1 MNRIIL
7 VFLIIINSVFAQS
20 SLRGINSELERLKKE
35 LQTDLVEEV
44 DTVEDEISSTSI
56 SPLSSSLSI
65 EQPYYFGYDYF
76 SREINFFDNIPTP
89 SNYKLGPGDEVILS
103 TWGEYNSQK
112 KFTINKN
119 GSIFYENLG
128 FISLLNATLEEAES
142 ILQKEL
148 SKIYDTINSNDNPT
162 NVTLELG
169 RLKSV
174 NVYLTGE
181 VKNPGIHLI
190 HPFSDVF
197 TAIVQS
203 GGINDNGSLRKI
215 HLLRDNKIISQI
227 DFYSFFISG
236 KNNFSDLKII
246 DGDVIH
252 IPSVQNR
259 INIVGEV
266 NRPGFYEISKNDE
279 ISDLINYASGFTN
292 FASTSIILESIDSFD
307 GRVSND
313 KATSSQNIDFNDKIK
328 LDLSSVNKI
337 DVMKIIPNDSMVE
350 VFGRV
355 KNPGRFSANSTLKEV
370 LDIAG
375 GFNDPIYAQTILQN
389 QIVVLRQTSEQFY
402 GKEFKTSYSL
412 SSSFNLEPNDKIFV
426 YEDINYRNSFTY
438 TIKGEVSK
446 PGTYSLTKN
455 ITIKD
460 ALDLA
465 GGITEF
471 GSLDAINAVQ
481 VFSSVNEEGIRV
493 NEEISVGNLD
503 LNLEV
508 SDNMIINILPIQNT
522 IKVEGNVYNP
532 GLVAVPNN
540 SSVTM
545 SKAIE
550 LAGGFKPYSLKNRA
564 YVLRSNGQ
572 IDKAKIF
579 RGKVKRVYPG
589 DTVFIPADPNPS
601 DFDITTFIADISST
615 LANIATILILVDN
628 NN

>member
-7 VFLIIINSVFAQS
+7 VFLIIINSVFAQG
-20 SLRGINSELERLKKE
+20 SLRGINSELDRLKKE

-44 DTVEDEISSTSI
+44 DTVQEEISTANI
-56 SPLSSSLSI
+56 SPLSNSPSDK
-65 EQPYYFGYDYF
+65 QPYYFGYDYF

-89 SNYKLGPGDEVILS
+89 SNYRLGPGDEVILS

-112 KFTINKN
+112 KFIINKN

-128 FISLLNATLEEAES
+128 FISLLNSTLEEAES

-174 NVYLTGE
+174 NVYFTGE
-181 VKNPGIHLI
+181 VENPGIHLI

-203 GGINDNGSLRKI
+203 GGIKDNGSLRNI

-236 KNNFSDLKII
+236 KNDFSDLKII

-252 IPSVQNR
+252 IPSIQNR

-279 ISDLINYASGFTN
+279 ISDLIQYASGFTN
-292 FASTSIILESIDSFD
+292 FASTSIILETINPIES
-307 GRVSND
+307 RLSND

-375 GFNDPIYAQTILQN
+375 GFNDPIFEQTILKN
-389 QIVVLRQTSEQFY
+389 QIIVLRQTSEQFY
-402 GKEFKTSYSL
+402 GKEFAISYSS
-412 SSSFNLEPNDKIFV
+412 SSSFDLEPNDKIFV
-426 YEDINYRNSFTY
+426 YENINYRNSFTY
-438 TIKGEVSK
+438 TIKGEVVK
-446 PGTYSLTKN
+446 PGTFSLS
-455 ITIKD
+455 KD
-460 ALDLA
+460 LTLSEALNLA
-465 GGITEF
+465 GGLTEF
-471 GSLDAINAVQ
+471 GSKDAISIIQN
-481 VFSSVNEEGIRV
+481 FTSVDENGIEQK
-493 NEEISVGNLD
+493 EEIQLGNIE
-503 LNLEV
+503 LNLMI
-508 SDNMIINILPIQNT
+508 SDGMVINILPIQNT

-532 GLVAVPNN
+532 GLIAISKNN
-540 SSVTM
+540 ISM
-545 SKAIE
+545 FKAIE
-550 LAGGFKPYSLKNRA
+550 LAGGFKPYSLKKRS

-572 IDKAKIF
+572 IDKANIF
-579 RGKVKRVYPG
+579 RGRTKRVYAG
-589 DTVFIPADPNPS
+589 DSVFVPANPDPS
-601 DFDITTFIADISST
+601 DFDITTFIADLSTT
-615 LANIATILILVDN
+615 LANIAAILILVDN
-628 NN
+628 ND

>member
-7 VFLIIINSVFAQS
+7 VFLIIINSVFAQG
-20 SLRGINSELERLKKE
+20 SLRGINSELDRLKKE

-44 DTVEDEISSTSI
+44 DTVQEEISTANI
-56 SPLSSSLSI
+56 SPLSNSPSD

-89 SNYKLGPGDEVILS
+89 SNYRLGPGDEVILS

-112 KFTINKN
+112 KFIINKN

-128 FISLLNATLEEAES
+128 FISLLNSTLEEAES

-174 NVYLTGE
+174 NVYFTGE
-181 VKNPGIHLI
+181 VENPGIHLI

-203 GGINDNGSLRKI
+203 GGIKDNGSLRNI

-236 KNNFSDLKII
+236 KNDFSDVKII

-252 IPSVQNR
+252 IPSIQNR

-279 ISDLINYASGFTN
+279 ISDLIQYASGFTN
-292 FASTSIILESIDSFD
+292 FASTSIILETINPIES
-307 GRVSND
+307 RLSND
-313 KATSSQNIDFNDKIK
+313 NATSSQNIDFNDKIK

-375 GFNDPIYAQTILQN
+375 GFNDPVFEQTILKN
-389 QIVVLRQTSEQFY
+389 QIIVLRQTSEQFY
-402 GKEFKTSYSL
+402 GKEFNISYSS
-412 SSSFNLEPNDKIFV
+412 SSSFDLEPNDKIFV
-426 YEDINYRNSFTY
+426 YENINYRNSFTY
-438 TIKGEVSK
+438 TIKGEVVK
-446 PGTYSLTKN
+446 PGTFSLS
-455 ITIKD
+455 KD
-460 ALDLA
+460 LTLGEALNLA
-465 GGITEF
+465 GGLTEF
-471 GSLDAINAVQ
+471 GSKDAINIVQ
-481 VFSSVNEEGIRV
+481 TFTSVDENGIEIK
-493 NEEISVGNLD
+493 EEIQLGNID
-503 LNLEV
+503 LNLNV
-508 SDNMIINILPIQNT
+508 SDGMVINILPIQNT

-532 GLVAVPNN
+532 GLIAISKNAI
-540 SSVTM
+540 SM

-550 LAGGFKPYSLKNRA
+550 LAGGYKPYSLKKRS

-572 IDKAKIF
+572 IDKANIF
-579 RGKVKRVYPG
+579 RGRTKRVYSG
-589 DTVFIPADPNPS
+589 DTVFVPVNPDPS
-601 DFDITTFIADISST
+601 DFDITTFIADLSST
-615 LANIATILILVDN
+615 LANIAAILILVDN
-628 NN
+628 ND

>member
-7 VFLIIINSVFAQS
+7 VFLIIINSVFAQG
-20 SLRGINSELERLKKE
+20 SLRGINSELDRLKKE
-35 LQTDLVEEV
+35 LQTDLVEQV
-44 DTVEDEISSTSI
+44 DTVQEEISTANI
-56 SPLSSSLSI
+56 SPLSNSPSD

-89 SNYKLGPGDEVILS
+89 SNYRLGPGDEVILS

-112 KFTINKN
+112 KFIINKN

-128 FISLLNATLEEAES
+128 FISLLNSTLEEAES

-148 SKIYDTINSNDNPT
+148 SKIYETINSNDNPT

-174 NVYLTGE
+174 NVYFTGE
-181 VKNPGIHLI
+181 VENPGIHLI
-190 HPFSDVF
+190 HPFSDIF

-203 GGINDNGSLRKI
+203 GGIKDNGSLRNI

-236 KNNFSDLKII
+236 KNDFSDVKII

-252 IPSVQNR
+252 IPSIQNR

-279 ISDLINYASGFTN
+279 ISDLIQYASGFTN
-292 FASTSIILESIDSFD
+292 LASSSIILETINPLES
-307 GRVSND
+307 RLSND

-375 GFNDPIYAQTILQN
+375 GFNDPIFEQTILKN
-389 QIVVLRQTSEQFY
+389 KIIVLRQTSEQFY
-402 GKEFKTSYSL
+402 GKEFTLSYSL
-412 SSSFNLEPNDKIFV
+412 SSSFDLEPNDKIFV
-426 YEDINYRNSFTY
+426 YENINYRNSFTY
-438 TIKGEVSK
+438 TVKGEVVK
-446 PGTYSLTKN
+446 PGTFSLS
-455 ITIKD
+455 KD
-460 ALDLA
+460 LTLAEALNLA
-465 GGITEF
+465 GGLTEF
-471 GSLDAINAVQ
+471 GSKDAINIVQ
-481 VFSSVNEEGIRV
+481 TFTSIDENGIEIK
-493 NEEISVGNLD
+493 EEIQLGNID
-503 LNLEV
+503 LNLMV
-508 SDNMIINILPIQNT
+508 SDGMVINILPIQNT

-532 GLVAVPNN
+532 GLIAISKNAI
-540 SSVTM
+540 SM

-550 LAGGFKPYSLKNRA
+550 LAGGYKPYSLKKRS

-572 IDKAKIF
+572 IDKANIF
-579 RGKVKRVYPG
+579 RGKTKRVYAG
-589 DTVFIPADPNPS
+589 DTVFVPANPDPS
-601 DFDITTFIADISST
+601 DFDITTFIADLSST
-615 LANIATILILVDN
+615 LANIAAILILVDN
-628 NN
+628 ND

>member
-7 VFLIIINSVFAQS
+7 VFLIIINSVFAQG
-20 SLRGINSELERLKKE
+20 SLRGINSELDRLKKE

-44 DTVEDEISSTSI
+44 DTVQEEISTANI
-56 SPLSSSLSI
+56 SPLSNSPSDK
-65 EQPYYFGYDYF
+65 QPYYFGYDYF

-89 SNYKLGPGDEVILS
+89 SNYRLGPGDEVILS

-112 KFTINKN
+112 KFIINKN

-128 FISLLNATLEEAES
+128 FISLLNSTLEEAES

-174 NVYLTGE
+174 NVYFTGE
-181 VKNPGIHLI
+181 VENPGIHLI

-203 GGINDNGSLRKI
+203 GGIKDNGSLRNI

-236 KNNFSDLKII
+236 KNDFSDLKII

-252 IPSVQNR
+252 IPSIQNR
-259 INIVGEV
+259 VNIVGEV

-279 ISDLINYASGFTN
+279 ISDLIQYASGFTN
-292 FASTSIILESIDSFD
+292 FASTSIILETINPIES
-307 GRVSND
+307 RLSND

-328 LDLSSVNKI
+328 LDLSSINKI

-375 GFNDPIYAQTILQN
+375 GFNDPIFEQTILKN
-389 QIVVLRQTSEQFY
+389 QIIVLRQTSEQFY
-402 GKEFKTSYSL
+402 GKEFAISYSS
-412 SSSFNLEPNDKIFV
+412 SSSFDLEPNDKIFV
-426 YEDINYRNSFTY
+426 YENINYRNSFTY
-438 TIKGEVSK
+438 TIKGEVVK
-446 PGTYSLTKN
+446 PGTFSLS
-455 ITIKD
+455 KD
-460 ALDLA
+460 LTLGEALNLA
-465 GGITEF
+465 GGLTEF
-471 GSLDAINAVQ
+471 GSKDAISIIQ
-481 VFSSVNEEGIRV
+481 SFTSVDENGIEQK
-493 NEEISVGNLD
+493 EEIQLGNIE
-503 LNLEV
+503 LNLMI
-508 SDNMIINILPIQNT
+508 SDGMVINILPIQNT

-532 GLVAVPNN
+532 GLIAISKNN
-540 SSVTM
+540 ISM
-545 SKAIE
+545 FKAIE
-550 LAGGFKPYSLKNRA
+550 LAGGYKPYSLKKRS

-572 IDKAKIF
+572 IDKANIF
-579 RGKVKRVYPG
+579 RGRTKRVYAG
-589 DTVFIPADPNPS
+589 DTVFVPANPDPS
-601 DFDITTFIADISST
+601 DFDITTFIADLSTT
-615 LANIATILILVDN
+615 LANIAAILILVDN
-628 NN
+628 ND

>member
-7 VFLIIINSVFAQS
+7 VFLIIINSVFAQG
-20 SLRGINSELERLKKE
+20 SLRGINSELDRLKKE
-35 LQTDLVEEV
+35 LQTDLVEQV
-44 DTVEDEISSTSI
+44 DTVQEEISTANI
-56 SPLSSSLSI
+56 SPLSNSPSD

-89 SNYKLGPGDEVILS
+89 SNYRLGPGDEVILS

-112 KFTINKN
+112 KFIINKN

-128 FISLLNATLEEAES
+128 FISLLNSTLEEAES

-148 SKIYDTINSNDNPT
+148 SKIYETINSNDNPT

-174 NVYLTGE
+174 NVYFTGE
-181 VKNPGIHLI
+181 VENPGIHLI
-190 HPFSDVF
+190 HPFSDIF

-203 GGINDNGSLRKI
+203 GGIKDNGSLRNI

-236 KNNFSDLKII
+236 KNDFSDVKII

-252 IPSVQNR
+252 IPSIQNR

-279 ISDLINYASGFTN
+279 ISDLIQYASGFTN
-292 FASTSIILESIDSFD
+292 LASSSIILETINPLES
-307 GRVSND
+307 RLSND

-375 GFNDPIYAQTILQN
+375 GFNDPIFEQTILKN
-389 QIVVLRQTSEQFY
+389 KIIVLRQTSEQFY
-402 GKEFKTSYSL
+402 GKEFTLSYSL
-412 SSSFNLEPNDKIFV
+412 SSSFDLEPNDKIFV
-426 YEDINYRNSFTY
+426 YENINYRNSFTY
-438 TIKGEVSK
+438 TVKGEVVK
-446 PGTYSLTKN
+446 PGTFSLS
-455 ITIKD
+455 KD
-460 ALDLA
+460 LTLGEALNLA
-465 GGITEF
+465 GGLTEF
-471 GSLDAINAVQ
+471 GSKDAINIVQ
-481 VFSSVNEEGIRV
+481 TFTSIDENGIEIK
-493 NEEISVGNLD
+493 EEIQLGNID
-503 LNLEV
+503 LNLMV
-508 SDNMIINILPIQNT
+508 SDGMVINILPIQNT

-532 GLVAVPNN
+532 GLIAISKNAI
-540 SSVTM
+540 SM

-550 LAGGFKPYSLKNRA
+550 LAGGYKPYSLKKRS

-572 IDKAKIF
+572 IDKANIF
-579 RGKVKRVYPG
+579 RGKTKRVYAG
-589 DTVFIPADPNPS
+589 DTVFVPANPDPS
-601 DFDITTFIADISST
+601 DFDITTFIADLSST
-615 LANIATILILVDN
+615 LANIAAILILVDN
-628 NN
+628 ND

>member
-7 VFLIIINSVFAQS
+7 VFLIIINSVFAQG
-20 SLRGINSELERLKKE
+20 SLRGINSELDRLKKE
-35 LQTDLVEEV
+35 LQTDLVEQV
-44 DTVEDEISSTSI
+44 DTVQEEISTANI
-56 SPLSSSLSI
+56 SPLSNSPSD

-89 SNYKLGPGDEVILS
+89 SNYRLGPGDEVILS

-112 KFTINKN
+112 KFIINKN

-128 FISLLNATLEEAES
+128 FISLLNSTLEEAES

-148 SKIYDTINSNDNPT
+148 SKIYETINSNDNPT

-174 NVYLTGE
+174 NVYFTGE
-181 VKNPGIHLI
+181 VENPGIHLI
-190 HPFSDVF
+190 HPFSDIF

-203 GGINDNGSLRKI
+203 GGIKDNGSLRNI

-236 KNNFSDLKII
+236 KNDFSDVKII

-252 IPSVQNR
+252 IPSIQNR

-279 ISDLINYASGFTN
+279 ISDLIQYASGFTN
-292 FASTSIILESIDSFD
+292 LASTSIILETINPLES
-307 GRVSND
+307 RLSND

-375 GFNDPIYAQTILQN
+375 GFNDPIFEQTILKN
-389 QIVVLRQTSEQFY
+389 KIIVLRQTSEQFY
-402 GKEFKTSYSL
+402 GKEFTISYSS
-412 SSSFNLEPNDKIFV
+412 SSSFDLEPNDKIFV
-426 YEDINYRNSFTY
+426 YENINYRNSFTY
-438 TIKGEVSK
+438 AVKGEVVK
-446 PGTYSLTKN
+446 PGTFSLS
-455 ITIKD
+455 KD
-460 ALDLA
+460 LTLGEALNLA
-465 GGITEF
+465 GGLTEF
-471 GSLDAINAVQ
+471 GSKDAINIVQ
-481 VFSSVNEEGIRV
+481 TFTSIDENGIEIK
-493 NEEISVGNLD
+493 EEIQLGNID
-503 LNLEV
+503 LNLMV
-508 SDNMIINILPIQNT
+508 SDGMVINILPIQNT

-532 GLVAVPNN
+532 GLIAISKNAI
-540 SSVTM
+540 SM

-550 LAGGFKPYSLKNRA
+550 LAGGYKPYSLKKRS

-572 IDKAKIF
+572 IDKANIF
-579 RGKVKRVYPG
+579 RGKTKRVYAG
-589 DTVFIPADPNPS
+589 DTVFVPANPDPS
-601 DFDITTFIADISST
+601 DFDITTFIADLSST
-615 LANIATILILVDN
+615 LANIAAILILVDN
-628 NN
+628 ND

>member
-7 VFLIIINSVFAQS
+7 VFLIIINSVFAQG
-20 SLRGINSELERLKKE
+20 SLRGINSELDRLKKE
-35 LQTDLVEEV
+35 LQTDLVEQV
-44 DTVEDEISSTSI
+44 DTVQEEISTANI
-56 SPLSSSLSI
+56 SPLSNSPSD
-65 EQPYYFGYDYF
+65 EKPYYFGYDYF

-89 SNYKLGPGDEVILS
+89 SNYRLGPGDEVILS

-112 KFTINKN
+112 KFIINKN

-128 FISLLNATLEEAES
+128 FISLLNSTLEEAES

-148 SKIYDTINSNDNPT
+148 SKIYETINSNDNPT

-174 NVYLTGE
+174 NVYFTGE
-181 VKNPGIHLI
+181 VENPGIHLI
-190 HPFSDVF
+190 HPFSDIF

-203 GGINDNGSLRKI
+203 GGIKDNGSLRNI

-236 KNNFSDLKII
+236 KNDFSDVKII

-252 IPSVQNR
+252 IPSIQNR

-279 ISDLINYASGFTN
+279 ISDLIQYASGFTN
-292 FASTSIILESIDSFD
+292 LASSSIILETINPLES
-307 GRVSND
+307 RLSND

-375 GFNDPIYAQTILQN
+375 GFNDPIFEQTILKN
-389 QIVVLRQTSEQFY
+389 KIIVLRQTSEQFY
-402 GKEFKTSYSL
+402 GKEFTLSYSL
-412 SSSFNLEPNDKIFV
+412 SSSFDLEPNDKIFV
-426 YEDINYRNSFTY
+426 YENINYRNSFTY
-438 TIKGEVSK
+438 TVKGEVVK
-446 PGTYSLTKN
+446 PGTFSLS
-455 ITIKD
+455 KD
-460 ALDLA
+460 LTLAEALNLA
-465 GGITEF
+465 GGLTEF
-471 GSLDAINAVQ
+471 GSKDAINIVQ
-481 VFSSVNEEGIRV
+481 TFTSIDENGIEIK
-493 NEEISVGNLD
+493 EEIQLGNID
-503 LNLEV
+503 LNLMV
-508 SDNMIINILPIQNT
+508 SDGMVINILPIQNT

-532 GLVAVPNN
+532 GLIAISKNAI
-540 SSVTM
+540 SM

-550 LAGGFKPYSLKNRA
+550 LAGGYKPYSLKKRS

-572 IDKAKIF
+572 IDKANIF
-579 RGKVKRVYPG
+579 RGKTKRVYAG
-589 DTVFIPADPNPS
+589 DTVFVPANPDPS
-601 DFDITTFIADISST
+601 DFDITTFIADLSST
-615 LANIATILILVDN
+615 LANIAAILILVDN
-628 NN
+628 ND

>member
-7 VFLIIINSVFAQS
+7 VFLIIINSVFAQG
-20 SLRGINSELERLKKE
+20 SLRGINSELDRLKKE
-35 LQTDLVEEV
+35 LQTDLVEQV
-44 DTVEDEISSTSI
+44 DTVQEEISTANI
-56 SPLSSSLSI
+56 SPLSNSPSD
-65 EQPYYFGYDYF
+65 EKPYYFGYDYF

-89 SNYKLGPGDEVILS
+89 SNYRLGPGDEVILS

-112 KFTINKN
+112 KFIINKN

-128 FISLLNATLEEAES
+128 FISLLNSTLEEAES

-148 SKIYDTINSNDNPT
+148 SKIYETINSNDNPT

-174 NVYLTGE
+174 NVYFTGE
-181 VKNPGIHLI
+181 VENPGIHLI
-190 HPFSDVF
+190 HPFSDIF

-203 GGINDNGSLRKI
+203 GGIKDNGSLRNI

-236 KNNFSDLKII
+236 KNDFSDVKII

-252 IPSVQNR
+252 IPSIQNR

-279 ISDLINYASGFTN
+279 ISDLIQYASGFTN
-292 FASTSIILESIDSFD
+292 LASSSIILETINPLES
-307 GRVSND
+307 RLSND

-375 GFNDPIYAQTILQN
+375 GFNDPIFEQTILKN
-389 QIVVLRQTSEQFY
+389 KIIVLRQTSEQFY
-402 GKEFKTSYSL
+402 GKEFTLSYSL
-412 SSSFNLEPNDKIFV
+412 SSSFDLEPNDKIFV
-426 YEDINYRNSFTY
+426 YENINYRNSFTY
-438 TIKGEVSK
+438 AVKGEVVK
-446 PGTYSLTKN
+446 PGTFSLS
-455 ITIKD
+455 KD
-460 ALDLA
+460 LTLAEALNLA
-465 GGITEF
+465 GGLTEF
-471 GSLDAINAVQ
+471 GSKDAINIVQ
-481 VFSSVNEEGIRV
+481 TFTSIDENGIEIK
-493 NEEISVGNLD
+493 EEIQLGNID
-503 LNLEV
+503 LNLMV
-508 SDNMIINILPIQNT
+508 SDGMVINILPIQNT

-532 GLVAVPNN
+532 GLIAISKNAI
-540 SSVTM
+540 SM

-550 LAGGFKPYSLKNRA
+550 LAGGYKPYSLKKRS

-572 IDKAKIF
+572 IDKANIF
-579 RGKVKRVYPG
+579 RGKTKRVYAG
-589 DTVFIPADPNPS
+589 DTVFVPANPDPS
-601 DFDITTFIADISST
+601 DFDITTFIADLSST
-615 LANIATILILVDN
+615 LANIAAILILVDN
-628 NN
+628 ND

>member
-7 VFLIIINSVFAQS
+7 VFLIIINSVFAQG
-20 SLRGINSELERLKKE
+20 SLRGINSELDRLKKE

-44 DTVEDEISSTSI
+44 DTVQEEISTANI
-56 SPLSSSLSI
+56 SPLSNSPSDK
-65 EQPYYFGYDYF
+65 QPYYFGYDYF

-89 SNYKLGPGDEVILS
+89 SNYRLGPGDEVILS

-112 KFTINKN
+112 KFIINKN

-128 FISLLNATLEEAES
+128 FISLLNSTLEEAES

-162 NVTLELG
+162 NITLELG

-174 NVYLTGE
+174 NVYFTGE
-181 VKNPGIHLI
+181 VENPGIHLI

-203 GGINDNGSLRKI
+203 GGIKDNGSLRNI

-236 KNNFSDLKII
+236 KNDFSDVKII

-252 IPSVQNR
+252 IPSIQNR

-279 ISDLINYASGFTN
+279 ISDLIQYASGFTN
-292 FASTSIILESIDSFD
+292 LASSSIILETINPLES
-307 GRVSND
+307 RLSND

-375 GFNDPIYAQTILQN
+375 GFNDPIFEQTILKN
-389 QIVVLRQTSEQFY
+389 KIIVLRQTSEQFY
-402 GKEFKTSYSL
+402 GKEFAISYSS
-412 SSSFNLEPNDKIFV
+412 SSSFDLEPNDKIFV
-426 YEDINYRNSFTY
+426 YENINYRNSFVY
-438 TIKGEVSK
+438 TVKGEVVK
-446 PGTYSLTKN
+446 PGTFSLSRDLTLAE
-455 ITIKD
+455 
-460 ALDLA
+460 ALNLA
-465 GGITEF
+465 GGLTEF
-471 GSLDAINAVQ
+471 GSKDAINIVQ
-481 VFSSVNEEGIRV
+481 TFTSIDENGIEIK
-493 NEEISVGNLD
+493 EEIQLGNID
-503 LNLEV
+503 LNLMV
-508 SDNMIINILPIQNT
+508 SDGMVINILPIQNT

-532 GLVAVPNN
+532 GLIAISKNAI
-540 SSVTM
+540 SM

-550 LAGGFKPYSLKNRA
+550 LAGGYKPYSLKKRS

-572 IDKAKIF
+572 IDKANIF
-579 RGKVKRVYPG
+579 RGRTKRVFAG
-589 DTVFIPADPNPS
+589 DTVFVPTNPDPS
-601 DFDITTFIADISST
+601 DFDITTFIADLSST
-615 LANIATILILVDN
+615 LANIAAILILVDN
-628 NN
+628 ND

>member
-20 SLRGINSELERLKKE
+20 SLRGINSELDRLKKE
-35 LQTDLVEEV
+35 FQTDLVEQV
-44 DTVEDEISSTSI
+44 DTVQEEISTASI
-56 SPLSSSLSI
+56 SPLSSSLSD

-112 KFTINKN
+112 KFIINKN

-128 FISLLNATLEEAES
+128 FISLLNSTLEEAES

-174 NVYLTGE
+174 NVYFTGE
-181 VKNPGIHLI
+181 VENPGIHLI

-203 GGINDNGSLRKI
+203 GGINENGSLRNI
-215 HLLRDNKIISQI
+215 HLIRDNEIISQI

-236 KNNFSDLKII
+236 KNDFADLKII

-279 ISDLINYASGFTN
+279 ISDLIHYASGLTN
-292 FASTSIILESIDSFD
+292 LASTSFILETINPIDS
-307 GRVSND
+307 RLSND
-313 KATSSQNIDFNDKIK
+313 EATSSQNIDFNDKIK
-328 LDLSSVNKI
+328 LDLSNVNKI
-337 DVMKIIPNDSMVE
+337 DVMKIIPNASMVE

-355 KNPGRFSANSTLKEV
+355 KNPGKFSANSTLKEV

-375 GFNDPIYAQTILQN
+375 GFNDPIFEQTILKN
-389 QIVVLRQTSEQFY
+389 QITVLRQTSEQFY
-402 GKEFKTSYSL
+402 GKEFIISYSS
-412 SSSFNLEPNDKIFV
+412 SSSFDLEPNDKIFV
-426 YEDINYRNSFTY
+426 YENVNYRNSFTY
-438 TIKGEVSK
+438 TIKGEVIK
-446 PGTYSLTKN
+446 PGTFSLS
-455 ITIKD
+455 KD
-460 ALDLA
+460 LTLAEALNLA
-465 GGITEF
+465 GGLTEF
-471 GSLDAINAVQ
+471 GSKDAINIVQ
-481 VFSSVNEEGIRV
+481 NFTSVDENGIEL
-493 NEEISVGNLD
+493 NEEIKVGNID
-503 LNLEV
+503 LNLKV
-508 SDNMIINILPIQNT
+508 SDGMVINILPIQNT

-532 GLVAVPNN
+532 GLIAISKNAI
-540 SSVTM
+540 SM

-550 LAGGFKPYSLKNRA
+550 LAGGYRPYSLKKRV
-564 YVLRSNGQ
+564 YVLRSNGE
-572 IDKAKIF
+572 INKANIF
-579 RGKVKRVYPG
+579 RGRAKRVFAG
-589 DTVFIPADPNPS
+589 DTVFVPANPDPS
-601 DFDITTFIADISST
+601 DFDITTFIADLTST
-615 LANIATILILVDN
+615 LANIAAILILVDN
-628 NN
+628 ND

>member
-7 VFLIIINSVFAQS
+7 VFLIIINSVIAQG
-20 SLRGINSELERLKKE
+20 SLRGINSELDRLKKE
-35 LQTDLVEEV
+35 LQTDLVEQV
-44 DTVEDEISSTSI
+44 DTVQEEISPTSI
-56 SPLSSSLSI
+56 SPVSNSLSDK
-65 EQPYYFGYDYF
+65 QPYYFGYDYF

-112 KFTINKN
+112 KFIINKN

-128 FISLLNATLEEAES
+128 FISLLNSTLEEAES

-162 NVTLELG
+162 NITLVLG

-174 NVYLTGE
+174 NVYFTGE
-181 VKNPGIHLI
+181 VENPGIHLI

-203 GGINDNGSLRKI
+203 GGIKDNGSLRNI
-215 HLLRDNKIISQI
+215 YLLRDNKIISQI

-236 KNNFSDLKII
+236 KNDFSDLKII

-252 IPSVQNR
+252 IPSIKNR

-279 ISDLINYASGFTN
+279 ISDLIQYASGFTN
-292 FASTSIILESIDSFD
+292 FASTSIILETINPIDS
-307 GRVSND
+307 RISND

-375 GFNDPIYAQTILQN
+375 GFNDPIFEQTILKN
-389 QIVVLRQTSEQFY
+389 QIIVLRQTSEQFY
-402 GKEFKTSYSL
+402 GKEFTTSYSS
-412 SSSFNLEPNDKIFV
+412 SSSFDLEPNDKIFV
-426 YEDINYRNSFTY
+426 YENINYRNSFTFK
-438 TIKGEVSK
+438 ILGEVIK
-446 PGTYSLTKN
+446 PGTFSLSKN
-455 ITIKD
+455 LTLGE
-460 ALDLA
+460 ALNLA
-465 GGITEF
+465 GGLTEF
-471 GSLDAINAVQ
+471 GSKDAINIVQ
-481 VFSSVNEEGIRV
+481 TFISVDEDGIELK
-493 NEEISVGNLD
+493 EEIQLGNID
-503 LNLEV
+503 LNV
-508 SDNMIINILPIQNT
+508 MISDGMVINILPIQNT

-532 GLVAVPNN
+532 GLIAISKNTI
-540 SSVTM
+540 SM

-550 LAGGFKPYSLKNRA
+550 LAGGFKPYSLKKRS

-572 IDKAKIF
+572 IDKANLF
-579 RGKVKRVYPG
+579 RGRTKRVYAG
-589 DTVFIPADPNPS
+589 DTVFVPANPDPS
-601 DFDITTFIADISST
+601 DFDITTFIADLSST
-615 LANIATILILVDN
+615 LANIAAILILVDN
-628 NN
+628 ND

>member
-7 VFLIIINSVFAQS
+7 VFLIIINSVFAQG
-20 SLRGINSELERLKKE
+20 SLRGINSELDRLKKE

-44 DTVEDEISSTSI
+44 DTVQEEISTANI
-56 SPLSSSLSI
+56 SPLSNSPSDK
-65 EQPYYFGYDYF
+65 QPYYFGYDYF

-89 SNYKLGPGDEVILS
+89 SNYRLGPGDEVILS

-112 KFTINKN
+112 KFIINKN

-128 FISLLNATLEEAES
+128 FISLLNSTLEEAES

-174 NVYLTGE
+174 NVYFTGE
-181 VKNPGIHLI
+181 VENPGIHLI

-203 GGINDNGSLRKI
+203 GGIKDNGSLRNI

-236 KNNFSDLKII
+236 KNDFSDLKII

-252 IPSVQNR
+252 IPSIQNR

-279 ISDLINYASGFTN
+279 ISDLIQYASGFTN
-292 FASTSIILESIDSFD
+292 FASTSIILETINPIES
-307 GRVSND
+307 RLSND

-375 GFNDPIYAQTILQN
+375 GFNDPIFEQTILKN
-389 QIVVLRQTSEQFY
+389 QIIVLRQTSEQFY
-402 GKEFKTSYSL
+402 GKEFAISYSS
-412 SSSFNLEPNDKIFV
+412 SSSFDLEPNDKIFV
-426 YEDINYRNSFTY
+426 YENINYRNSLTY
-438 TIKGEVSK
+438 TIKGEVVK
-446 PGTYSLTKN
+446 PGTFSLS
-455 ITIKD
+455 KD
-460 ALDLA
+460 LTLSEALNLA
-465 GGITEF
+465 GGLTEF
-471 GSLDAINAVQ
+471 GSKDAISIIQ
-481 VFSSVNEEGIRV
+481 TFISVDENGIEQK
-493 NEEISVGNLD
+493 EEIQLGNIE
-503 LNLEV
+503 LNLMI
-508 SDNMIINILPIQNT
+508 SDGMVINILPIQNT

-532 GLVAVPNN
+532 GLIAISKNN
-540 SSVTM
+540 ISM
-545 SKAIE
+545 FKAIE
-550 LAGGFKPYSLKNRA
+550 LAGGFKPYSLKKRS
-564 YVLRSNGQ
+564 YVIRSNGQ
-572 IDKAKIF
+572 IDKANIF
-579 RGKVKRVYPG
+579 RGRTKRVYAG
-589 DTVFIPADPNPS
+589 DSVFVPANPDPS
-601 DFDITTFIADISST
+601 DFDITNFIADLSTT
-615 LANIATILILVDN
+615 LANIAAILILVDN
-628 NN
+628 ND

>member
-7 VFLIIINSVFAQS
+7 VFLIIINSVFAQG
-20 SLRGINSELERLKKE
+20 SLRGINSELDRLKKE

-44 DTVEDEISSTSI
+44 DTVEEEISTANI
-56 SPLSSSLSI
+56 SPLSTNSSSDK
-65 EQPYYFGYDYF
+65 QPYYFGYDYF

-89 SNYKLGPGDEVILS
+89 SNYRLGPGDEVILS

-112 KFTINKN
+112 KFIINKN

-128 FISLLNATLEEAES
+128 FISLLNSTLEEAES

-174 NVYLTGE
+174 NVYFTGE
-181 VKNPGIHLI
+181 VENPGIHLI

-197 TAIVQS
+197 TAIVES
-203 GGINDNGSLRKI
+203 GGINDNGSLRNI
-215 HLLRDNKIISQI
+215 HLIRDNEIISQI

-236 KNNFSDLKII
+236 KNDFADLKII

-259 INIVGEV
+259 INIVGAV

-279 ISDLINYASGFTN
+279 ISDLIHYASGLTN
-292 FASTSIILESIDSFD
+292 LASTSFILETINPIDS
-307 GRVSND
+307 RLSND
-313 KATSSQNIDFNDKIK
+313 EATSSQNIDFNDQIK

-337 DVMKIIPNDSMVE
+337 DVMKIIPNASMVE

-355 KNPGRFSANSTLKEV
+355 KNPGKFSANSTLKEV

-375 GFNDPIYAQTILQN
+375 GFNDPIFEQTILKN
-389 QIVVLRQTSEQFY
+389 QITVLRQTSEQFY
-402 GKEFKTSYSL
+402 GKEFNISYSS
-412 SSSFNLEPNDKIFV
+412 SSSFELEPNDKIFV
-426 YEDINYRNSFTY
+426 YENVNYRNSFTY
-438 TIKGEVSK
+438 TIKGEVMK
-446 PGTYSLTKN
+446 PGTFSLSKELN
-455 ITIKD
+455 LAD
-460 ALDLA
+460 ALNLA
-465 GGITEF
+465 GGLTEF
-471 GSLDAINAVQ
+471 GSKDAINIVQ
-481 VFSSVNEEGIRV
+481 TFTSVDKNGMEI
-493 NEEISVGNLD
+493 NEEIKVGNID
-503 LNLEV
+503 LNLKI
-508 SDNMIINILPIQNT
+508 SDGMIINILPIQNT

-532 GLVAVPNN
+532 GLISISN
-540 SSVTM
+540 SISM

-550 LAGGFKPYSLKNRA
+550 LAGGYKPYSLKKRV
-564 YVLRSNGQ
+564 YVLRSNGE
-572 IDKAKIF
+572 IDKASLF
-579 RGKVKRVYPG
+579 RGRAKRVYAG
-589 DTVFIPADPNPS
+589 DTVFVPANPDPS
-601 DFDITTFIADISST
+601 DFDITTFIADLSTT
-615 LANIATILILVDN
+615 LANIAAILILVDN

>member
-7 VFLIIINSVFAQS
+7 VFLIIINSVFAQG
-20 SLRGINSELERLKKE
+20 SLRGINSELDRLKKE
-35 LQTDLVEEV
+35 LQTDLVEQV
-44 DTVEDEISSTSI
+44 DTVQEEISTANI
-56 SPLSSSLSI
+56 SPLSNSPSN

-89 SNYKLGPGDEVILS
+89 SNYRLGPGDEVILS

-112 KFTINKN
+112 KFIINKN

-128 FISLLNATLEEAES
+128 FISLLNSTLEEAES

-148 SKIYDTINSNDNPT
+148 SKIYETINSNDNPT

-174 NVYLTGE
+174 NVYFTGE
-181 VKNPGIHLI
+181 VENPGIHLI
-190 HPFSDVF
+190 HPFSDIF

-203 GGINDNGSLRKI
+203 GGIKDNGSLRNI

-236 KNNFSDLKII
+236 KNDFSDVKII

-252 IPSVQNR
+252 IPSIQNR

-279 ISDLINYASGFTN
+279 ISDLIHYASGLTN
-292 FASTSIILESIDSFD
+292 LASTSIILETINPIDS
-307 GRVSND
+307 RLSND
-313 KATSSQNIDFNDKIK
+313 EATSSQNIDFNDKIK

-375 GFNDPIYAQTILQN
+375 GFNDPIFEQTILKN
-389 QIVVLRQTSEQFY
+389 KIIVLRQTSEQFY
-402 GKEFKTSYSL
+402 GKEFTLSYSL
-412 SSSFNLEPNDKIFV
+412 SSSFDLEPNDKIFV
-426 YEDINYRNSFTY
+426 YENINYRNSFTY
-438 TIKGEVSK
+438 TVKGEVVK
-446 PGTYSLTKN
+446 PGTFSLS
-455 ITIKD
+455 KD
-460 ALDLA
+460 LTLAEALNLA
-465 GGITEF
+465 GGLTEF
-471 GSLDAINAVQ
+471 GSKDAINIVQ
-481 VFSSVNEEGIRV
+481 TFTSIDENGIEIK
-493 NEEISVGNLD
+493 EEIQLGNID
-503 LNLEV
+503 LNLMV
-508 SDNMIINILPIQNT
+508 SDGMVINILPIQNT

-532 GLVAVPNN
+532 GLIAISKNAI
-540 SSVTM
+540 SM

-550 LAGGFKPYSLKNRA
+550 LAGGYKPYSLKKRS

-572 IDKAKIF
+572 IDKANIF
-579 RGKVKRVYPG
+579 RGKTKRVYAG
-589 DTVFIPADPNPS
+589 DTVFVPVNPDPS
-601 DFDITTFIADISST
+601 DFDITTFIADLSST
-615 LANIATILILVDN
+615 LANIAAILILVDN
-628 NN
+628 ND

>member
-7 VFLIIINSVFAQS
+7 VFLIIINSVFAQG
-20 SLRGINSELERLKKE
+20 SLRGINSELDRLKKE

-44 DTVEDEISSTSI
+44 DTVQEEISTANI
-56 SPLSSSLSI
+56 SPLSNSPSDK
-65 EQPYYFGYDYF
+65 QPYYFGYDYF

-89 SNYKLGPGDEVILS
+89 SNYRLGPGDEVILS

-112 KFTINKN
+112 KFIINKN

-128 FISLLNATLEEAES
+128 FISLLNSTLEEAES

-148 SKIYDTINSNDNPT
+148 SKIYETINNNDNPT

-174 NVYLTGE
+174 NVYFTGE
-181 VKNPGIHLI
+181 VENPGIHLI

-203 GGINDNGSLRKI
+203 GGIKDNGSLRNI

-236 KNNFSDLKII
+236 KNDFSDLKII

-252 IPSVQNR
+252 IPSIQNR

-279 ISDLINYASGFTN
+279 ISDLIQYASGFTN
-292 FASTSIILESIDSFD
+292 LASTSIILETINPIES
-307 GRVSND
+307 RLSND

-375 GFNDPIYAQTILQN
+375 GFNDPIFEQTILKN
-389 QIVVLRQTSEQFY
+389 KITVLRQTSEQFY
-402 GKEFKTSYSL
+402 GKEFTISYSS
-412 SSSFNLEPNDKIFV
+412 SSSFDLEPNDKIFV
-426 YEDINYRNSFTY
+426 YENINYRNSFTY
-438 TIKGEVSK
+438 TVKGEVVK
-446 PGTYSLTKN
+446 PGTFSLSKDLTLAEALN
-455 ITIKD
+455 I
-460 ALDLA
+460 A
-465 GGITEF
+465 GGLTEF
-471 GSLDAINAVQ
+471 GSMDAINIVQ
-481 VFSSVNEEGIRV
+481 TFISIDENGIEIK
-493 NEEISVGNLD
+493 EEIQLGNID
-503 LNLEV
+503 LNLMV
-508 SDNMIINILPIQNT
+508 SDGMVINILPIQNT

-532 GLVAVPNN
+532 GLIAISKNAI
-540 SSVTM
+540 SM

-550 LAGGFKPYSLKNRA
+550 LAGGYKPYSLKKD
-564 YVLRSNGQ
+564 LM
-572 IDKAKIF
+572 F
-579 RGKVKRVYPG
+579 
-589 DTVFIPADPNPS
+589 
-601 DFDITTFIADISST
+601 
-615 LANIATILILVDN
+615 
-628 NN
+628 

>member
-1 MNRIIL
+1 MNKIIL
-7 VFLIIINSVFAQS
+7 VFLIIINSVIAQG
-20 SLRGINSELERLKKE
+20 SLRGINSELDRLKKE
-35 LQTDLVEEV
+35 LQTDLVEQV
-44 DTVEDEISSTSI
+44 DTVQEEISTANI
-56 SPLSSSLSI
+56 SPLSNSPSD

-89 SNYKLGPGDEVILS
+89 SNYRLGPGDEVILS

-112 KFTINKN
+112 KFIINKN

-128 FISLLNATLEEAES
+128 FISLLNSTLEEAES

-148 SKIYDTINSNDNPT
+148 SKIYETINSNDNPT

-174 NVYLTGE
+174 NVYFTGE
-181 VKNPGIHLI
+181 VENPGIHLI
-190 HPFSDVF
+190 HPFSDIF

-203 GGINDNGSLRKI
+203 GGIKDNGSLRNI

-236 KNNFSDLKII
+236 KNDFSDVKII

-252 IPSVQNR
+252 IPSIQNR

-279 ISDLINYASGFTN
+279 ISDLIQYASGFTN
-292 FASTSIILESIDSFD
+292 LASSSIILETINPLES
-307 GRVSND
+307 RPSND

-375 GFNDPIYAQTILQN
+375 GFNDPIFEQTILKN
-389 QIVVLRQTSEQFY
+389 KIIVLRQTSEQFY
-402 GKEFKTSYSL
+402 GKEFTLSYSL
-412 SSSFNLEPNDKIFV
+412 SSSFDLEPNDKIFV
-426 YEDINYRNSFTY
+426 YENINYRNSFTY
-438 TIKGEVSK
+438 TVKGEVVK
-446 PGTYSLTKN
+446 PGTFSLS
-455 ITIKD
+455 KD
-460 ALDLA
+460 LTLAEALNLA
-465 GGITEF
+465 GGLTEF
-471 GSLDAINAVQ
+471 GSKDAINIVQ
-481 VFSSVNEEGIRV
+481 TFTSIDENGIEIK
-493 NEEISVGNLD
+493 EEIQLGNID
-503 LNLEV
+503 LNLMV
-508 SDNMIINILPIQNT
+508 SDGMVINILPIQNT

-532 GLVAVPNN
+532 GLIAISKNAI
-540 SSVTM
+540 SM

-550 LAGGFKPYSLKNRA
+550 LAGGYKPYSLKKRS
-564 YVLRSNGQ
+564 YVLRSNGK
-572 IDKAKIF
+572 IDKANIF
-579 RGKVKRVYPG
+579 RGKTKRVYAG
-589 DTVFIPADPNPS
+589 DTVFVPANPDPS
-601 DFDITTFIADISST
+601 DFDITTFIADLSST
-615 LANIATILILVDN
+615 LANIAAILILVDN
-628 NN
+628 ND

>member
-7 VFLIIINSVFAQS
+7 VFLIILNSVIAQS
-20 SLRGINSELERLKKE
+20 SLRGINSELDRLKRE
-35 LQTDLVEEV
+35 LQTDLVEQV
-44 DTVEDEISSTSI
+44 DTIEEEISTVDI
-56 SPLSSSLSI
+56 SPLSNSPSDK
-65 EQPYYFGYDYF
+65 QPYYFGYDYF

-89 SNYKLGPGDEVILS
+89 SNYRLGPGDEVILS

-112 KFTINKN
+112 KFIINKN

-128 FISLLNATLEEAES
+128 FISLLNSTLEEAES

-148 SKIYDTINSNDNPT
+148 SKIYETINSNDNPT

-174 NVYLTGE
+174 NVYFTGE
-181 VKNPGIHLI
+181 VENPGIHLI

-203 GGINDNGSLRKI
+203 GGIKDNGSLRNI

-236 KNNFSDLKII
+236 KNDFSDVKII

-252 IPSVQNR
+252 IPSIQNR

-279 ISDLINYASGFTN
+279 ISDLIQYASGFTN
-292 FASTSIILESIDSFD
+292 LASTSIILETINPLES
-307 GRVSND
+307 RQSND
-313 KATSSQNIDFNDKIK
+313 KATSSQNIDFNNKIK

-375 GFNDPIYAQTILQN
+375 GFNDPIFEQTILKN
-389 QIVVLRQTSEQFY
+389 KIIVLRQTSEQFY
-402 GKEFKTSYSL
+402 GKEFTISYSS
-412 SSSFNLEPNDKIFV
+412 SSSFDLEPNDKIFV
-426 YEDINYRNSFTY
+426 YENINYRNSFTY
-438 TIKGEVSK
+438 TVKGEVIK
-446 PGTYSLTKN
+446 PGTYSLSK
-455 ITIKD
+455 
-460 ALDLA
+460 ALTLAEAINLA
-465 GGITEF
+465 GGLTEF
-471 GSLDAINAVQ
+471 GSKDAINIVQ
-481 VFSSVNEEGIRV
+481 TFTSVDESGIEIK
-493 NEEISVGNLD
+493 EEIQLGNID
-503 LNLEV
+503 LNLNV
-508 SDNMIINILPIQNT
+508 SDGMVINILPIQNT

-532 GLVAVPNN
+532 GLIAISKNAI
-540 SSVTM
+540 SM

-550 LAGGFKPYSLKNRA
+550 LAGGYKPYSLKKRS

-579 RGKVKRVYPG
+579 RGRTKRVFPG
-589 DTVFIPADPNPS
+589 DTVFVPVNPDPS
-601 DFDITTFIADISST
+601 DFDITTFIADLSSA
-615 LANIATILILVDN
+615 LANIAAILILVDN
-628 NN
+628 ND

>member
-7 VFLIIINSVFAQS
+7 VFLIIINSVFAQG
-20 SLRGINSELERLKKE
+20 SLRGINSELDRLKKE
-35 LQTDLVEEV
+35 LQTDLVEQV
-44 DTVEDEISSTSI
+44 DTVQEEISTANI
-56 SPLSSSLSI
+56 SPLSNSPSD

-89 SNYKLGPGDEVILS
+89 SNYRLGPGDEVILS

-112 KFTINKN
+112 KFIINKN

-128 FISLLNATLEEAES
+128 FISLLNSTLEEAES

-148 SKIYDTINSNDNPT
+148 SKIYETINSNDNPT

-174 NVYLTGE
+174 NVYFTGE
-181 VKNPGIHLI
+181 VENPGIHLI
-190 HPFSDVF
+190 HPFSDIF

-203 GGINDNGSLRKI
+203 GGIKDNGSLRNI

-236 KNNFSDLKII
+236 KNDFSDVKII

-252 IPSVQNR
+252 IPSIQNR

-279 ISDLINYASGFTN
+279 ISDLIQYASGFTN
-292 FASTSIILESIDSFD
+292 LASSSIILETINPLES
-307 GRVSND
+307 RLSND

-375 GFNDPIYAQTILQN
+375 GFNDPIFEQTILKN
-389 QIVVLRQTSEQFY
+389 KIIVLRQTSEQFY
-402 GKEFKTSYSL
+402 GKEFTLSYSL
-412 SSSFNLEPNDKIFV
+412 SSSFDLEPNDKIFV
-426 YEDINYRNSFTY
+426 YENINYRNSFTY
-438 TIKGEVSK
+438 TVKGEVVK
-446 PGTYSLTKN
+446 PGTFSLS
-455 ITIKD
+455 KD
-460 ALDLA
+460 LTLAEALNLA
-465 GGITEF
+465 GGLTEF
-471 GSLDAINAVQ
+471 GSKDAINIVQ
-481 VFSSVNEEGIRV
+481 TFTSIDENGIEIK
-493 NEEISVGNLD
+493 EEIQLGNID
-503 LNLEV
+503 LNLMV
-508 SDNMIINILPIQNT
+508 SDGMVINILPIQNT

-532 GLVAVPNN
+532 GLIAISKNAI
-540 SSVTM
+540 SM

-550 LAGGFKPYSLKNRA
+550 LAGGYKPYSLKKRS

-572 IDKAKIF
+572 IDKANIF
-579 RGKVKRVYPG
+579 RGKTKRVYAG
-589 DTVFIPADPNPS
+589 DTVFVPANPDPS
-601 DFDITTFIADISST
+601 DFDITTFIADLAST
-615 LANIATILILVDN
+615 LANIAAILILVDN
-628 NN
+628 ND

>member
-7 VFLIIINSVFAQS
+7 VFLIIINSVFAQG
-20 SLRGINSELERLKKE
+20 SLRGINSELDRLKKE

-44 DTVEDEISSTSI
+44 DTVQEEISTANI
-56 SPLSSSLSI
+56 SPLSTSPSDN
-65 EQPYYFGYDYF
+65 QPYYFGYDYF

-89 SNYKLGPGDEVILS
+89 SNYRLGPGDEVILS

-112 KFTINKN
+112 KFIINKN

-128 FISLLNATLEEAES
+128 FISLLNSTLEEAES

-174 NVYLTGE
+174 NVYFTGE
-181 VKNPGIHLI
+181 VENPGIHLI

-203 GGINDNGSLRKI
+203 GGIKDNGSLRNI

-236 KNNFSDLKII
+236 KNDFSDLKII

-252 IPSVQNR
+252 IPSIQNR

-279 ISDLINYASGFTN
+279 ISDLIQYASGFTN
-292 FASTSIILESIDSFD
+292 LASTSIILETINPIES
-307 GRVSND
+307 RLSND

-375 GFNDPIYAQTILQN
+375 GFNDPIFEQTILKN
-389 QIVVLRQTSEQFY
+389 KITVLRQTSEQFY
-402 GKEFKTSYSL
+402 GKEFTISYSS
-412 SSSFNLEPNDKIFV
+412 SSSFDLEPNDKIFV
-426 YEDINYRNSFTY
+426 YENINYRNSFTY
-438 TIKGEVSK
+438 TVKGEVVK
-446 PGTYSLTKN
+446 PGTFSLS
-455 ITIKD
+455 KD
-460 ALDLA
+460 LTLAEALNKA
-465 GGITEF
+465 GGLTEF
-471 GSLDAINAVQ
+471 GSIDAINIFQ
-481 VFSSVNEEGIRV
+481 IFTSVDENGIEIK
-493 NEEISVGNLD
+493 EEIQLGNID
-503 LNLEV
+503 LNLMV
-508 SDNMIINILPIQNT
+508 SDGMVINILPIQNT

-532 GLVAVPNN
+532 GLIAISKNTI
-540 SSVTM
+540 SM

-550 LAGGFKPYSLKNRA
+550 LAGGYKPYSLKKRS

-572 IDKAKIF
+572 IDKANIF
-579 RGKVKRVYPG
+579 RGKTKRVYAG
-589 DTVFIPADPNPS
+589 DTIFVPANPDPS
-601 DFDITTFIADISST
+601 DFDITTFIADLSST
-615 LANIATILILVDN
+615 LANIAAILILVDN
-628 NN
+628 ND

>member
-7 VFLIIINSVFAQS
+7 VFLILINSVFAQS
-20 SLRGINSELERLKKE
+20 SLRGINSEIDRLKKE
-35 LQTDLVEEV
+35 LQTDLVEQV
-44 DTVEDEISSTSI
+44 DTVQEEISTASI
-56 SPLSSSLSI
+56 SPLSSSFSD

-112 KFTINKN
+112 KFIINKN

-128 FISLLNATLEEAES
+128 FISLLNSTLEEAES

-174 NVYLTGE
+174 NVYFTGE
-181 VKNPGIHLI
+181 VENPGIHLI

-203 GGINDNGSLRKI
+203 GGINENGSLRNI
-215 HLLRDNKIISQI
+215 HLIRDNEIISQI

-236 KNNFSDLKII
+236 KNDFADLKII

-252 IPSVQNR
+252 IPSVQKR

-279 ISDLINYASGFTN
+279 ISDLIHYASGLTN
-292 FASTSIILESIDSFD
+292 LASTSFILETINPIDS
-307 GRVSND
+307 RLSND
-313 KATSSQNIDFNDKIK
+313 EATSSQNIDFNDKIK
-328 LDLSSVNKI
+328 LDLSNVNKI
-337 DVMKIIPNDSMVE
+337 DVMKIIPNASMVE

-355 KNPGRFSANSTLKEV
+355 KNPGKFSANSTLKEV

-375 GFNDPIYAQTILQN
+375 GFNDPIFEQSILKN
-389 QIVVLRQTSEQFY
+389 QITVLRQTSEQFY
-402 GKEFKTSYSL
+402 GKEFIISYSS
-412 SSSFNLEPNDKIFV
+412 SSSFDLEPNDKIFV
-426 YEDINYRNSFTY
+426 YENVNYRNSFTY
-438 TIKGEVSK
+438 TIKGEVIK
-446 PGTYSLTKN
+446 PGTFSLS
-455 ITIKD
+455 KD
-460 ALDLA
+460 LTLREALNLA
-465 GGITEF
+465 GGLTEF
-471 GSLDAINAVQ
+471 GSKDAINIVQ
-481 VFSSVNEEGIRV
+481 NFTSIDENGIEL
-493 NEEISVGNLD
+493 NEEIKVGNID
-503 LNLEV
+503 LNLKV
-508 SDNMIINILPIQNT
+508 SDGMVINILPIQNT

-532 GLVAVPNN
+532 GLIAISKNAI
-540 SSVTM
+540 SM

-550 LAGGFKPYSLKNRA
+550 LAGGYKPYSLKNRV
-564 YVLRSNGQ
+564 YVLRSNGE
-572 IDKAKIF
+572 INKANIF
-579 RGKVKRVYPG
+579 RGRAKRVFAG
-589 DTVFIPADPNPS
+589 DTVFVPANPDPS
-601 DFDITTFIADISST
+601 DFDITTFIADLTST
-615 LANIATILILVDN
+615 LANIAAILILVDN
-628 NN
+628 ND

>member
-7 VFLIIINSVFAQS
+7 VFLIIINSVFAQG
-20 SLRGINSELERLKKE
+20 SLRGINSELDRLKKE

-44 DTVEDEISSTSI
+44 DTVQEEISTANI
-56 SPLSSSLSI
+56 SPLSNSPSDN
-65 EQPYYFGYDYF
+65 QPYYFGYDYF

-89 SNYKLGPGDEVILS
+89 SNYRLGPGDEVILS

-112 KFTINKN
+112 KFIINKN

-128 FISLLNATLEEAES
+128 FISLLNSTLEEAES

-174 NVYLTGE
+174 NVYFTGE
-181 VKNPGIHLI
+181 VENPGIHLI

-203 GGINDNGSLRKI
+203 GGIKDNGSLRNI

-236 KNNFSDLKII
+236 KNDFSDLKII

-252 IPSVQNR
+252 IPSIQNR

-279 ISDLINYASGFTN
+279 ISDLIQYASGFTN
-292 FASTSIILESIDSFD
+292 LASTSIILETINPIES
-307 GRVSND
+307 RLSND

-375 GFNDPIYAQTILQN
+375 GFNDPIFEQTILKN
-389 QIVVLRQTSEQFY
+389 KITVLRQTSEQFY
-402 GKEFKTSYSL
+402 GKEFTISYSS
-412 SSSFNLEPNDKIFV
+412 SSSFDLEPNDKIFV
-426 YEDINYRNSFTY
+426 YENINYRNSFTY
-438 TIKGEVSK
+438 TVKGEVVK
-446 PGTYSLTKN
+446 PGTFSLS
-455 ITIKD
+455 KD
-460 ALDLA
+460 LTLAEALNKA
-465 GGITEF
+465 GGLTEF
-471 GSLDAINAVQ
+471 GSIDAINIFQ
-481 VFSSVNEEGIRV
+481 IFTSVDENGIEIK
-493 NEEISVGNLD
+493 EEIQLGNID
-503 LNLEV
+503 LNLMV
-508 SDNMIINILPIQNT
+508 SDGMVINILPIQNT

-532 GLVAVPNN
+532 GLIAISKNTI
-540 SSVTM
+540 SM

-550 LAGGFKPYSLKNRA
+550 LAGGYKPYSLKKRS

-572 IDKAKIF
+572 IDKANIF
-579 RGKVKRVYPG
+579 RGKTKRVYAG
-589 DTVFIPADPNPS
+589 DTIFVPANPDPS
-601 DFDITTFIADISST
+601 DFDITTFIADLSST
-615 LANIATILILVDN
+615 LANIAAILILVDN
-628 NN
+628 ND

>member
-128 FISLLNATLEEAES
+128 FISLLNSTLEEAES

-279 ISDLINYASGFTN
+279 ISDLINYASGFTS
-292 FASTSIILESIDSFD
+292 FASTSIILESVDSFD
-307 GRVSND
+307 SRVSND

-481 VFSSVNEEGIRV
+481 IFSSVNEEGIIV

-540 SSVTM
+540 SFVTM

-601 DFDITTFIADISST
+601 DFDITTFIADLSST
-615 LANIATILILVDN
+615 LANIAAILILVDN

>member
-7 VFLIIINSVFAQS
+7 VFLIIINSVIAQG
-20 SLRGINSELERLKKE
+20 SLRGINSELDKLKKE
-35 LQTDLVEEV
+35 LQTDLVEQV
-44 DTVEDEISSTSI
+44 DTVQEEISPTSI
-56 SPLSSSLSI
+56 SPVSNSLSDK
-65 EQPYYFGYDYF
+65 QPYYFGYDYF

-112 KFTINKN
+112 KFIINKN

-128 FISLLNATLEEAES
+128 FISLLNSTLEEAES

-162 NVTLELG
+162 NITLVLG

-174 NVYLTGE
+174 NVYFTGE
-181 VKNPGIHLI
+181 VENPGIHLI

-203 GGINDNGSLRKI
+203 GGIKDNGSLRNI
-215 HLLRDNKIISQI
+215 YLLRDNKIISQI

-236 KNNFSDLKII
+236 KNDFSDLKII

-252 IPSVQNR
+252 IPSIKNR

-279 ISDLINYASGFTN
+279 ISDLIQYASGFTN
-292 FASTSIILESIDSFD
+292 FASTSIILETINPIDS
-307 GRVSND
+307 RISND

-375 GFNDPIYAQTILQN
+375 GFNDPIFEQTILKN
-389 QIVVLRQTSEQFY
+389 QIIVLRQTSEQFY
-402 GKEFKTSYSL
+402 GKEFTTSYSS
-412 SSSFNLEPNDKIFV
+412 SSSFDLEPNDKIFV
-426 YEDINYRNSFTY
+426 YENINYRNSFTFK
-438 TIKGEVSK
+438 ILGEVIK
-446 PGTYSLTKN
+446 PGTFSLSKN
-455 ITIKD
+455 LTLGE
-460 ALDLA
+460 ALNLA
-465 GGITEF
+465 GGLTEF
-471 GSLDAINAVQ
+471 GSKDAINIVQ
-481 VFSSVNEEGIRV
+481 TFISVDEDGIELK
-493 NEEISVGNLD
+493 EEIQLGNID
-503 LNLEV
+503 LNV
-508 SDNMIINILPIQNT
+508 MISDGMVINILPIQNT

-532 GLVAVPNN
+532 GLIAISKNTI
-540 SSVTM
+540 SM

-550 LAGGFKPYSLKNRA
+550 LAGGFKPYSLKKRS

-572 IDKAKIF
+572 IDKANLF
-579 RGKVKRVYPG
+579 RGRTKRVYAG
-589 DTVFIPADPNPS
+589 DTVFVPANPDPS
-601 DFDITTFIADISST
+601 DFDITTFIADLSST
-615 LANIATILILVDN
+615 LANIAAILILVDN
-628 NN
+628 ND

>member
-7 VFLIIINSVFAQS
+7 VFLIIINSVFAQG
-20 SLRGINSELERLKKE
+20 SLRGINSELDRLKKE

-44 DTVEDEISSTSI
+44 DTVQEEISTANI
-56 SPLSSSLSI
+56 SPLSNSPSDK
-65 EQPYYFGYDYF
+65 QPYYFGYDYF

-89 SNYKLGPGDEVILS
+89 SNYRLGPGDEVILS

-112 KFTINKN
+112 KFIINKN

-128 FISLLNATLEEAES
+128 FISLLNSTLEEAES

-174 NVYLTGE
+174 NVYFTGE
-181 VKNPGIHLI
+181 VENPGIHLI

-203 GGINDNGSLRKI
+203 GGIKDNGSLRNI

-236 KNNFSDLKII
+236 KNDFSDLKII

-252 IPSVQNR
+252 IPSIQNR

-279 ISDLINYASGFTN
+279 ISDLIQYASGFTN
-292 FASTSIILESIDSFD
+292 FASTSIILETINPIES
-307 GRVSND
+307 RLSND

-375 GFNDPIYAQTILQN
+375 GFNDPIFEQTILKN
-389 QIVVLRQTSEQFY
+389 QIIVLRQTSEQFY
-402 GKEFKTSYSL
+402 GKEFAISYSS
-412 SSSFNLEPNDKIFV
+412 SSSFDLEPNDKIFV
-426 YEDINYRNSFTY
+426 YENINYRNSFAY
-438 TIKGEVSK
+438 TIKGEVVK
-446 PGTYSLTKN
+446 PGTFSLS
-455 ITIKD
+455 KD
-460 ALDLA
+460 LTLSEALNLA
-465 GGITEF
+465 GGLTEF
-471 GSLDAINAVQ
+471 GSKDAISIIQ
-481 VFSSVNEEGIRV
+481 TFISVDENGIEQK
-493 NEEISVGNLD
+493 EEIQLGNIE
-503 LNLEV
+503 LNLMI
-508 SDNMIINILPIQNT
+508 SDGMVINILPIQNT

-532 GLVAVPNN
+532 GLIAISKNN
-540 SSVTM
+540 ISM
-545 SKAIE
+545 FKAIE
-550 LAGGFKPYSLKNRA
+550 LAGGFKPYSLKKRS

-572 IDKAKIF
+572 IDKANIF
-579 RGKVKRVYPG
+579 RGRTKRVYAG
-589 DTVFIPADPNPS
+589 DSVFVPANPDPS
-601 DFDITTFIADISST
+601 DFDITTFIADLSTT
-615 LANIATILILVDN
+615 LANIAAILILVDN
-628 NN
+628 ND

>member
-7 VFLIIINSVFAQS
+7 VFLIIINSVFAQG
-20 SLRGINSELERLKKE
+20 SLRGINSELDRLKKE
-35 LQTDLVEEV
+35 LQTDLVEQV
-44 DTVEDEISSTSI
+44 DTVQEEISTANI
-56 SPLSSSLSI
+56 SPLSNSPSD

-89 SNYKLGPGDEVILS
+89 SNYRLGPGDEVILS

-112 KFTINKN
+112 KFIINKN

-128 FISLLNATLEEAES
+128 FISLLNSTLEEAES

-148 SKIYDTINSNDNPT
+148 SKIYETINSNDNPT

-174 NVYLTGE
+174 NVYFTGE
-181 VKNPGIHLI
+181 VENPGIHLI
-190 HPFSDVF
+190 HPFSDIF

-203 GGINDNGSLRKI
+203 GGIKDNGSLRNI

-236 KNNFSDLKII
+236 KNDFSDVKII

-252 IPSVQNR
+252 IPSIQNR

-279 ISDLINYASGFTN
+279 ISDLIQYASGFTN
-292 FASTSIILESIDSFD
+292 LASSSIILETINPLES
-307 GRVSND
+307 RLSND

-375 GFNDPIYAQTILQN
+375 GFNDPIFEQTILKN
-389 QIVVLRQTSEQFY
+389 KIIVLRQTSEQFY
-402 GKEFKTSYSL
+402 GKEFAISYSS
-412 SSSFNLEPNDKIFV
+412 SSSFDLEPNDKIFV
-426 YEDINYRNSFTY
+426 YENINYRNSFTY
-438 TIKGEVSK
+438 TVKGEVVK
-446 PGTYSLTKN
+446 PGTFSLS
-455 ITIKD
+455 KD
-460 ALDLA
+460 LTLAEALNLA
-465 GGITEF
+465 GGLTEF
-471 GSLDAINAVQ
+471 GSKDAINIVQ
-481 VFSSVNEEGIRV
+481 TFTSIDENGIEIK
-493 NEEISVGNLD
+493 EEIQLGNID
-503 LNLEV
+503 LNLMV
-508 SDNMIINILPIQNT
+508 SDGMVINILPIQNT

-532 GLVAVPNN
+532 GLIAISKNAI
-540 SSVTM
+540 SM

-550 LAGGFKPYSLKNRA
+550 LAGGYKPYSLKKRS
-564 YVLRSNGQ
+564 YVLRANGQ
-572 IDKAKIF
+572 IDKANIF
-579 RGKVKRVYPG
+579 RGKTKRVFAG
-589 DTVFIPADPNPS
+589 DTVFVPANPDPS
-601 DFDITTFIADISST
+601 DFDITTFIADLSST
-615 LANIATILILVDN
+615 LANIAAILILVDN
-628 NN
+628 ND

>member
-7 VFLIIINSVFAQS
+7 VFLIIINSVFAQG
-20 SLRGINSELERLKKE
+20 SLRGINSELDRLKKE
-35 LQTDLVEEV
+35 LQTDLVEQV
-44 DTVEDEISSTSI
+44 DTVQEEISTANI
-56 SPLSSSLSI
+56 SPLSNSPSD

-89 SNYKLGPGDEVILS
+89 SNYRLGPGDEVILS

-112 KFTINKN
+112 KFIINKN

-128 FISLLNATLEEAES
+128 FISLLNSTLEEAES

-148 SKIYDTINSNDNPT
+148 SKIYETINSNDNPT

-174 NVYLTGE
+174 NVYFTGE
-181 VKNPGIHLI
+181 VENPGIHLI
-190 HPFSDVF
+190 HPFSDIF

-203 GGINDNGSLRKI
+203 GGIKDNGSLRNI

-236 KNNFSDLKII
+236 KNDFSDVKII

-252 IPSVQNR
+252 IPSIQNR

-279 ISDLINYASGFTN
+279 ISDLIQYASGFTN
-292 FASTSIILESIDSFD
+292 LASSSIILETINPLES
-307 GRVSND
+307 RLSND

-375 GFNDPIYAQTILQN
+375 GFNDPIFEQTILKN
-389 QIVVLRQTSEQFY
+389 KIIVLRQTSEQFY
-402 GKEFKTSYSL
+402 GKEFALSYSL
-412 SSSFNLEPNDKIFV
+412 SSSFDLEPNDKIFV
-426 YEDINYRNSFTY
+426 YENINYRNSFTY
-438 TIKGEVSK
+438 AVKGEVVK
-446 PGTYSLTKN
+446 PGTFSLSKDL
-455 ITIKD
+455 TIAE
-460 ALDLA
+460 ALNLA
-465 GGITEF
+465 GGLTEF
-471 GSLDAINAVQ
+471 GSKDAINIVQ
-481 VFSSVNEEGIRV
+481 TFTSIDENGIEIK
-493 NEEISVGNLD
+493 EEIQLGNID
-503 LNLEV
+503 LNLMV
-508 SDNMIINILPIQNT
+508 SDGMVINILPIQNT

-532 GLVAVPNN
+532 GLIAISKNAI
-540 SSVTM
+540 SM

-550 LAGGFKPYSLKNRA
+550 LAGGYKPYSLKKRS

-572 IDKAKIF
+572 IDKANIF
-579 RGKVKRVYPG
+579 RGKTKRVYAG
-589 DTVFIPADPNPS
+589 DTVFVPANPDPS
-601 DFDITTFIADISST
+601 DFDITTFIADLSST
-615 LANIATILILVDN
+615 LANIAAILILVDN
-628 NN
+628 ND

>member
-7 VFLIIINSVFAQS
+7 VFLIIINSVFAQG
-20 SLRGINSELERLKKE
+20 SLRGINSELDRLKKE
-35 LQTDLVEEV
+35 LQTDLVEQV
-44 DTVEDEISSTSI
+44 DTVQEEISTANI
-56 SPLSSSLSI
+56 SPLSNSPSD
-65 EQPYYFGYDYF
+65 EKPYYFGYDYF

-89 SNYKLGPGDEVILS
+89 SNYRLGPGDEVILS

-112 KFTINKN
+112 KFIINKN

-128 FISLLNATLEEAES
+128 FISLLNSTLEEAES

-148 SKIYDTINSNDNPT
+148 SKIYETINSNDNPT

-174 NVYLTGE
+174 NVYFTGE
-181 VKNPGIHLI
+181 VENPGIHLI
-190 HPFSDVF
+190 HPFSDIF

-203 GGINDNGSLRKI
+203 GGIKDNGSLRNI

-236 KNNFSDLKII
+236 KNDFSDVKII

-252 IPSVQNR
+252 IPSIQNR

-279 ISDLINYASGFTN
+279 ISDLIQYASGFTN
-292 FASTSIILESIDSFD
+292 LASSSIILETINPLES
-307 GRVSND
+307 RLSND

-375 GFNDPIYAQTILQN
+375 GFNDPIFEQTILKN
-389 QIVVLRQTSEQFY
+389 KIIVLRQTSEQFY
-402 GKEFKTSYSL
+402 GKEFTLSYSL
-412 SSSFNLEPNDKIFV
+412 SSSFDLEPNDKIFV
-426 YEDINYRNSFTY
+426 YENINYRNSFTY
-438 TIKGEVSK
+438 TVKGEVVK
-446 PGTYSLTKN
+446 PGTFSLS
-455 ITIKD
+455 KD
-460 ALDLA
+460 LTLAEALNLA
-465 GGITEF
+465 GGLTEF
-471 GSLDAINAVQ
+471 GSKDAINIVQ
-481 VFSSVNEEGIRV
+481 TFTSIDENGIEIK
-493 NEEISVGNLD
+493 EEIQLGNID
-503 LNLEV
+503 LNLMV
-508 SDNMIINILPIQNT
+508 SDGMVINILPIQNT

-532 GLVAVPNN
+532 GLIAISKNAI
-540 SSVTM
+540 SM

-550 LAGGFKPYSLKNRA
+550 LAGGYKPYSLKKRS

-572 IDKAKIF
+572 IDKANIF
-579 RGKVKRVYPG
+579 RGKTKRVYAG
-589 DTVFIPADPNPS
+589 DTVFVPANPDPS
-601 DFDITTFIADISST
+601 DFDITTFIADLSSA
-615 LANIATILILVDN
+615 LANIAAILILVDN
-628 NN
+628 ND

>member
-7 VFLIIINSVFAQS
+7 VFLIIINSVFAQG
-20 SLRGINSELERLKKE
+20 SLRGINSELDSLKKE
-35 LQTDLVEEV
+35 LQTDLVEQV
-44 DTVEDEISSTSI
+44 DTVQEEISTANI
-56 SPLSSSLSI
+56 SPLSNSPSDK
-65 EQPYYFGYDYF
+65 QPYYFGYDYF

-89 SNYKLGPGDEVILS
+89 SNYRLGPGDEVILS

-112 KFTINKN
+112 KFIINKN

-128 FISLLNATLEEAES
+128 FISLLNSTLEEAES

-148 SKIYDTINSNDNPT
+148 SKIYETINSNDNPT

-174 NVYLTGE
+174 NVYFTGE
-181 VKNPGIHLI
+181 VENPGIHLI

-203 GGINDNGSLRKI
+203 GGIKDNGSLRNI

-236 KNNFSDLKII
+236 KNDFSDLKII

-252 IPSVQNR
+252 IPSIQNR

-279 ISDLINYASGFTN
+279 ISDLIQYASGFTN
-292 FASTSIILESIDSFD
+292 LASTSIILETINPIES
-307 GRVSND
+307 RLSND

-375 GFNDPIYAQTILQN
+375 GFNDPIFEKTILKN
-389 QIVVLRQTSEQFY
+389 EITVLRQTSEQFY
-402 GKEFKTSYSL
+402 GKEFTISYSS
-412 SSSFNLEPNDKIFV
+412 SSSFDLEPNDKIFV
-426 YEDINYRNSFTY
+426 YENINYRNSFTY
-438 TIKGEVSK
+438 TVKGEVVK
-446 PGTYSLTKN
+446 PGTFSLSKDLTLAEALN
-455 ITIKD
+455 I
-460 ALDLA
+460 A
-465 GGITEF
+465 GGLTEF
-471 GSLDAINAVQ
+471 GSKDAINIVQ
-481 VFSSVNEEGIRV
+481 TFISIDENGIEIK
-493 NEEISVGNLD
+493 EEIQLGNID
-503 LNLEV
+503 LNLMI
-508 SDNMIINILPIQNT
+508 SDGMVINILPIQNT
-522 IKVEGNVYNP
+522 IKVEGNIYNP
-532 GLVAVPNN
+532 GLIAISKNAI
-540 SSVTM
+540 SM

-550 LAGGFKPYSLKNRA
+550 LAGGYKPYSLKKRS

-572 IDKAKIF
+572 IDKANIF
-579 RGKVKRVYPG
+579 RGRTKRVYPG
-589 DTVFIPADPNPS
+589 DTVFVPVNPEPS
-601 DFDITTFIADISST
+601 DFDITTFIADLSST
-615 LANIATILILVDN
+615 LANIAAILILVDN
-628 NN
+628 ND

>member
-7 VFLIIINSVFAQS
+7 VFLIIINSVFAQG
-20 SLRGINSELERLKKE
+20 SLRGINSELDRLKKE
-35 LQTDLVEEV
+35 LQTDLVEQV
-44 DTVEDEISSTSI
+44 DTVQEEISTANI
-56 SPLSSSLSI
+56 SPLSNSPSD

-89 SNYKLGPGDEVILS
+89 SNYRLGPGDEVILS

-112 KFTINKN
+112 KFIINKN

-128 FISLLNATLEEAES
+128 FISLLNSTLEEAES

-148 SKIYDTINSNDNPT
+148 SKIYETINSNDNPT

-174 NVYLTGE
+174 NVYFTGE
-181 VKNPGIHLI
+181 VENPGIHLI
-190 HPFSDVF
+190 HPFSDIF

-203 GGINDNGSLRKI
+203 GGIKDNGSLRNI

-236 KNNFSDLKII
+236 KNDFSDVKII

-252 IPSVQNR
+252 IPSIQNR

-279 ISDLINYASGFTN
+279 ISDLIQYASGFTN
-292 FASTSIILESIDSFD
+292 LASSSIILETINPLES
-307 GRVSND
+307 RLSND

-375 GFNDPIYAQTILQN
+375 GFNDPIFEQTILKN
-389 QIVVLRQTSEQFY
+389 KIIVLRQTSEQFY
-402 GKEFKTSYSL
+402 GKEFAISYSS
-412 SSSFNLEPNDKIFV
+412 SSSFDLEPNDKIFV
-426 YEDINYRNSFTY
+426 YENINYRNSFTY
-438 TIKGEVSK
+438 TVKGEVVK
-446 PGTYSLTKN
+446 PGTFSLS
-455 ITIKD
+455 KD
-460 ALDLA
+460 LTLAEALNLA
-465 GGITEF
+465 GGLTEF
-471 GSLDAINAVQ
+471 GSKDAINIVQ
-481 VFSSVNEEGIRV
+481 TFTSIDENGIEIK
-493 NEEISVGNLD
+493 EEIQLGNID
-503 LNLEV
+503 LNLMV
-508 SDNMIINILPIQNT
+508 SDGMVINILPIQNT

-532 GLVAVPNN
+532 GLIAISKNAI
-540 SSVTM
+540 SM

-550 LAGGFKPYSLKNRA
+550 LAGGYKPYSLKKRS

-572 IDKAKIF
+572 IDKANIF
-579 RGKVKRVYPG
+579 RGKTKRVYAG
-589 DTVFIPADPNPS
+589 DTVFVPANPDPS
-601 DFDITTFIADISST
+601 DFDITTFIADLSST
-615 LANIATILILVDN
+615 LANIAAILILVDN
-628 NN
+628 ND